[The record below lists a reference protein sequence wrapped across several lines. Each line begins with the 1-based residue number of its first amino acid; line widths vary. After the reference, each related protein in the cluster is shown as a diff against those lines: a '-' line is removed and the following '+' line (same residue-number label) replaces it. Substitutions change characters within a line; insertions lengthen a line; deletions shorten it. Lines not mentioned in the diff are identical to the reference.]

1 MIRTRKNE
9 CSNEGPV
16 VVALRKGP
24 WTAEE
29 DRILTEYVT
38 KHGEGNWN
46 VVQKNS
52 GLLRCG
58 KSCRLRWINHLRP
71 DLRKDPMS
79 PEEAEIIV
87 ELHAILGNKW
97 AKMVQF
103 IMILRHRRPI
113 SLSNSMPY
121 LGTSGLIRLI
131 SSGAFHATLTPLTQN
146 QNGVVD
152 LLKVDNLCEQ
162 GRTDNEIKNFWNT
175 RRKRLKRAKL
185 ASYPDNVQLQVLN
198 EEQQQQTQILGAFD
212 GGINPPYELSQE
224 NGSEISYRINEYANS
239 NHQMDS
245 FHPANMLVQDFQSE
259 IYALTDPFSAGLP
272 PLVHLSDEPECGL
285 GSPIYYQFTNN
296 FAPSCGS
303 VISSNDHALVC
314 GNSFGFAPFDELLDE
329 PMELFSLPIPF
340 DSVDTY
346 AQAHVPSTSVQSE
359 CVPPQNDGMLE
370 AVVHQ
375 VLSNSRPQSTP
386 ESHNSPTVSD
396 LLATIP
402 YKSLPDPKSSV
413 REMSPTEE
421 FFRPNEFGND
431 QARLSEDMTEFL
443 DAVERKPQPCGN
455 PAPFD
460 GDVGLDSSLEIRN
473 FDASGQEKHETS

>member
-1 MIRTRKNE
+1 MTNGGKEIVMIIWEDDAIEDDRTKKKE
-9 CSNEGPV
+9 CSNDGPV

-87 ELHAILGNKW
+87 ELHSILGNKW

-103 IMILRHRRPI
+103 LP
-113 SLSNSMPY
+113 
-121 LGTSGLIRLI
+121 
-131 SSGAFHATLTPLTQN
+131 
-146 QNGVVD
+146 
-152 LLKVDNLCEQ
+152 

-224 NGSEISYRINEYANS
+224 NGSEISYCINECANS

-296 FAPSCGS
+296 FAPSCSS
-303 VISSNDHALVC
+303 VISRNDHALVC
-314 GNSFGFAPFDELLDE
+314 GNSFGFASFDGLLDE
-329 PMELFSLPIPF
+329 PMELFPLPIPF
-340 DSVDTY
+340 DSVDAY

-402 YKSLPDPKSSV
+402 HESLPGPKSSV

-421 FFRPNEFGND
+421 FSRPDEFVND

-443 DAVERKPQPCGN
+443 DAVERKPQHCGN
-455 PAPFD
+455 PAPFN

-473 FDASGQEKHETS
+473 FDPSGQEKHETS